1 MIKNYLVLGAT
12 GNIGK
17 SCALSLSKKSKN
29 IIYCIGNNFK
39 KSNPIPNKK
48 NIIKIKFSDFNS
60 KILKKKIS
68 FDIIINCI
76 GSVKNNLIKFHDD
89 KIFNEMIKTN
99 LSHPV
104 NLISNLYKFNLIKN
118 RAKIIFINSV
128 NGTTSFR
135 YGSMGYGVAKSA
147 ITSAVKFLAKEMASK
162 EITAN
167 ALSFTMIYSD
177 MVKNAKFLS
186 SEQLKTDE
194 KKHLLYKRFCNM
206 TEVQKIINFFLSSN
220 SNFITGQNIIIDGGY
235 SLNI

>member
-1 MIKNYLVLGAT
+1 
-12 GNIGK
+12 
-17 SCALSLSKKSKN
+17 
-29 IIYCIGNNFK
+29 
-39 KSNPIPNKK
+39 
-48 NIIKIKFSDFNS
+48 
-60 KILKKKIS
+60 
-68 FDIIINCI
+68 
-76 GSVKNNLIKFHDD
+76 
-89 KIFNEMIKTN
+89 
-99 LSHPV
+99 
-104 NLISNLYKFNLIKN
+104 
-118 RAKIIFINSV
+118 
-128 NGTTSFR
+128 
-135 YGSMGYGVAKSA
+135 
-147 ITSAVKFLAKEMASK
+147 MASK

>member
-1 MIKNYLVLGAT
+1 
-12 GNIGK
+12 
-17 SCALSLSKKSKN
+17 
-29 IIYCIGNNFK
+29 
-39 KSNPIPNKK
+39 
-48 NIIKIKFSDFNS
+48 
-60 KILKKKIS
+60 
-68 FDIIINCI
+68 
-76 GSVKNNLIKFHDD
+76 
-89 KIFNEMIKTN
+89 MIKTN

-104 NLISNLYKFNLIKN
+104 NLISNLYKFNLIKD